1 MPAVAV
7 ADLSKICGE
16 TPALAGVSFEV
27 QPGELFCISGPDAA
41 GKSTL
46 LRILAG
52 TLKPDS
58 GSISILGEPGFP
70 RSPRLRYSIG
80 YMPQRFAIYADLTA
94 EENLEFYCAFYGLTP
109 ADARGQVERLLD
121 LTRLQRF
128 RKFRAGNLSGGMKQK
143 LVLACTLVHEPE
155 LMILDE
161 PTTGIDP
168 LSRREFWGIL
178 TDYLAQGKTIIYST
192 VYLEEA
198 LRSNRIA
205 LMDSGRISVCD
216 TPENLLARVKDRRY
230 LVATGEHEKAAAA
243 LRACP
248 AVASVQPLG
257 AGVAFLIKDAHEAL
271 ATATAAL
278 AEAGIAGRPEAAQ
291 PTLEDVLI
299 LAGHGAGHDRNPPGI
314 SDRVPSHQGLKAEG

>member
-1 MPAVAV
+1 MTALSVSG
-7 ADLSKICGE
+7 LSKAFGQVR
-16 TPALAGVSFEV
+16 ALSGVSFGV
-27 QPGELFCISGPDAA
+27 AAGELFCISGPDAA

-58 GSISILGEPGFP
+58 GAVTILGSDGISRPP
-70 RSPRLRYSIG
+70 ILRYSIG

-94 EENLEFYCAFYGLTP
+94 EENIEFYCAFYGLGRQATR
-109 ADARGQVERLLD
+109 DRVEYLLG
-121 LTRLQRF
+121 LTRLKDFRRF
-128 RKFRAGNLSGGMKQK
+128 QAGNLSGGMKQK
-143 LVLACTLVHEPE
+143 LVLACALVHEPE

-178 TDYLAQGKTIIYST
+178 TDYLAQGKTIVYST

-205 LMDSGRISVCD
+205 LMDSGLIKVCD
-216 TPENLLARVKDRRY
+216 TPEKLLERVRGRRFF
-230 LVATGEHEKAAAA
+230 VATDKHGQAAAA

-248 AVASVQPLG
+248 RIASVQPLG
-257 AGVAFLIKDAHEAL
+257 AGVAFLIADEHGALECAAEAL
-271 ATATAAL
+271 AA
-278 AEAGIAGRPEAAQ
+278 AGIAVQPEPAQ

-299 LAGHGAGHDRNPPGI
+299 LAGGGR
-314 SDRVPSHQGLKAEG
+314 

>member
-1 MPAVAV
+1 MTAVSVGGLGKAYGP
-7 ADLSKICGE
+7 LK
-16 TPALAGVSFEV
+16 ALDGVSIEV
-27 QPGELFCISGPDAA
+27 APGELFCISGPDAA

-58 GSISILGEPGFP
+58 GTVSVLGEPGFP
-70 RSPRLRYSIG
+70 RSPRLRYTIG

-94 EENLEFYCAFYGLTP
+94 EENLDFYCAFYGLGP
-109 ADARGQVERLLD
+109 ADTGTRLERLLD

-128 RKFRAGNLSGGMKQK
+128 RRFRARDLSGGMKQK
-143 LVLACTLVHEPE
+143 LVLACALVHEPE

-168 LSRREFWGIL
+168 LSRREFWSIL
-178 TDYLAQGKTIIYST
+178 TDYLALGKTIIYST

-205 LMDSGRISVCD
+205 LMDSGRVSVCD
-216 TPENLLARVKDRRY
+216 TPENLLARVKDRRFF
-230 LVATGEHEKAAAA
+230 VGTAEHERAAAA
-243 LRACP
+243 LRNCP
-248 AVASVQPLG
+248 GVVSVQPLG
-257 AGVAFLIKDAHEAL
+257 AGVAFLITGEGDALGCATEAL
-271 ATATAAL
+271 AG
-278 AEAGIAGRPEAAQ
+278 AGIPSRPEPAQ

-299 LAGHGAGHDRNPPGI
+299 LGAGHDRNPQGI
-314 SDRVPSHQGLKAEG
+314 SDRVPSRLSRPS

>member
-1 MPAVAV
+1 MAA
-7 ADLSKICGE
+7 LSINGLGKAYG
-16 TPALAGVSFEV
+16 TVKALRGISFEV
-27 QPGELFCISGPDAA
+27 APGELFCISGPDAA

-58 GSISILGEPGFP
+58 GSVTILGSDGVNRPP
-70 RSPRLRYSIG
+70 ILRYSIG

-94 EENLEFYCAFYGLTP
+94 EENLEFYCAFYGLGRQATR
-109 ADARGQVERLLD
+109 DRVENLLRLTHLEKFH
-121 LTRLQRF
+121 RF
-128 RKFRAGNLSGGMKQK
+128 QAGNLSGGMKQK
-143 LVLACTLVHEPE
+143 LVLACALIHEPE

-178 TDYLAQGKTIIYST
+178 TDYLARGKTIIYST

-205 LMDSGRISVCD
+205 LMDSGSIRVCD
-216 TPENLLARVKDRRY
+216 TPENLLEMVRHRRFY
-230 LVATGEHEKAAAA
+230 VATEAREQTAAA
-243 LRACP
+243 LNSSP

-257 AGVAFLIKDAHEAL
+257 SGVAFLVTDAPGAL
-271 ATATAAL
+271 ATAAAAL
-278 AEAGIAGRPEAAQ
+278 AAAGIPTQPEPAQ

-299 LAGHGAGHDRNPPGI
+299 LT
-314 SDRVPSHQGLKAEG
+314 

>member
-1 MPAVAV
+1 MTALSVKGLTKSYATVSALNDMSLEVA
-7 ADLSKICGE
+7 
-16 TPALAGVSFEV
+16 
-27 QPGELFCISGPDAA
+27 PGELFCISGPDAA

-58 GSISILGEPGFP
+58 GSVTIFGSDGVNRPPI
-70 RSPRLRYSIG
+70 LRYSIG

-94 EENLEFYCAFYGLTP
+94 EENLDFYCAFYGL
-109 ADARGQVERLLD
+109 DRQVSRNRVAYLLG
-121 LTRLQRF
+121 LTRLEKF
-128 RKFRAGNLSGGMKQK
+128 REFRAGNLSGGMKQK
-143 LVLACTLVHEPE
+143 LVLACALVHEPE

-205 LMDSGRISVCD
+205 LMDSGRLTVCD
-216 TPENLLARVKDRRY
+216 TPENLLARVKNRRFF
-230 LVATGEHEKAAAA
+230 VATSERERAATAIKN
-243 LRACP
+243 CP
-248 AVASVQPLG
+248 GVVSVQPLG
-257 AGVAFLIKDAHEAL
+257 AGIAFLITGERGVLECVGQAL
-271 ATATAAL
+271 ASVGITASP
-278 AEAGIAGRPEAAQ
+278 GPAQ

-299 LAGHGAGHDRNPPGI
+299 LGAEPDQNPQRIPEGVPGHSQRT
-314 SDRVPSHQGLKAEG
+314 

>member
-1 MPAVAV
+1 MSMAALSVGALGKAYGTVKALREISLEVA
-7 ADLSKICGE
+7 S
-16 TPALAGVSFEV
+16 
-27 QPGELFCISGPDAA
+27 GELFCISGPDAA

-58 GSISILGEPGFP
+58 GSVTILGSDGVNRPP
-70 RSPRLRYSIG
+70 ILRYSIG

-94 EENLEFYCAFYGLTP
+94 EENLEFYCAFYGLGRQAT
-109 ADARGQVERLLD
+109 RNRVESLLG
-121 LTRLQRF
+121 LTRLE
-128 RKFRAGNLSGGMKQK
+128 KFGKFQAGNLSGGMKQK
-143 LVLACTLVHEPE
+143 LVLACALVHEPE

-178 TDYLAQGKTIIYST
+178 TDYLARGKTIVYST

-205 LMDSGRISVCD
+205 LMDSGIIKVCD
-216 TPENLLARVKDRRY
+216 TPESLLGRVKDRRFF
-230 LVATGEHEKAAAA
+230 VATAERERAVGA
-243 LRACP
+243 LGSCP
-248 AVASVQPLG
+248 LVASVQPLG
-257 AGVAFLIKDAHEAL
+257 SGIAFLVTDAPEAL
-271 ATATAAL
+271 GAAAAAL
-278 AEAGIAGRPEAAQ
+278 AAAGVTAKPEPAQ

-299 LAGHGAGHDRNPPGI
+299 LSGEKH
-314 SDRVPSHQGLKAEG
+314 

>member
-1 MPAVAV
+1 MTAVTVSA
-7 ADLSKICGE
+7 LSKAYRQ

-58 GSISILGEPGFP
+58 GTVTILGSDGVSRPP
-70 RSPRLRYSIG
+70 ILRYSIG

-94 EENLEFYCAFYGLTP
+94 EENIEFYCAFYGLDRQAT
-109 ADARGQVERLLD
+109 DDRVKTLLQ
-121 LTRLQRF
+121 LTHLEKF
-128 RKFRAGNLSGGMKQK
+128 RKFQAGNLSGGMKQK
-143 LVLACTLVHEPE
+143 LVLACALVHEPE

-178 TDYLAQGKTIIYST
+178 TDYLAHGKTIVYST

-205 LMDSGRISVCD
+205 LMDSGRIKVCD
-216 TPENLLARVKDRRY
+216 TPENLLARVRGRRFF
-230 LVATGEHEKAAAA
+230 VATDAHGQAVAA
-243 LRACP
+243 LSACP
-248 AVASVQPLG
+248 LVASVQPLG
-257 AGVAFLIKDAHEAL
+257 SGVAFLVTDATEAL
-271 ATATAAL
+271 GTSTAAL
-278 AEAGIAGRPEAAQ
+278 AAAGIAAQPEPAQ

-299 LAGHGAGHDRNPPGI
+299 LAGEKR
-314 SDRVPSHQGLKAEG
+314 

>member
-1 MPAVAV
+1 MTAVTVGGLGKAYGP
-7 ADLSKICGE
+7 LR
-16 TPALAGVSFEV
+16 ALDEVSLEIM
-27 QPGELFCISGPDAA
+27 PGELFCISGPDAA

-52 TLKPDS
+52 TLKPDT
-58 GSISILGEPGFP
+58 GSVTILGSDGVDRPP
-70 RSPRLRYSIG
+70 ILRYSIG

-94 EENLEFYCAFYGLTP
+94 EENLEFYCAFYGL
-109 ADARGQVERLLD
+109 AREATRDRVEYLLG
-121 LTRLQRF
+121 LTRLEKF
-128 RKFRAGNLSGGMKQK
+128 RKFQAGNLSGGMKQK
-143 LVLACTLVHEPE
+143 LVLACALVHEPE

-178 TDYLAQGKTIIYST
+178 TDYLARGKTIVYST

-205 LMDSGRISVCD
+205 LMDSGSIRVCD
-216 TPENLLARVKDRRY
+216 TPENLLARVRNRRFF
-230 LVATGEHEKAAAA
+230 VATEAGDQATAA
-243 LRACP
+243 LKSSP

-257 AGVAFLIKDAHEAL
+257 SGVAFLITEAAHAL
-271 ATATAAL
+271 SAATAAL
-278 AEAGIAGRPEAAQ
+278 ADAGVTARPEPAQ

-299 LAGHGAGHDRNPPGI
+299 LAGEKR
-314 SDRVPSHQGLKAEG
+314 

>member
-1 MPAVAV
+1 MPMAALSISG
-7 ADLSKICGE
+7 LSKVYG
-16 TPALAGVSFEV
+16 TVNALRGISLEV
-27 QPGELFCISGPDAA
+27 APGELFCISGPDAA

-58 GSISILGEPGFP
+58 GSVTILGSDGVRRPP
-70 RSPRLRYSIG
+70 ILRYSIG

-94 EENLEFYCAFYGLTP
+94 EENLDFYCAFYGLGRQATR
-109 ADARGQVERLLD
+109 DRVESLLRLTHLE
-121 LTRLQRF
+121 RF
-128 RKFRAGNLSGGMKQK
+128 REFQAGNLSGGMKQK
-143 LVLACTLVHEPE
+143 LVLACALVHEPE

-178 TDYLAQGKTIIYST
+178 TDYLARGKTIIYST

-205 LMDSGRISVCD
+205 LMDSGCIRVCD
-216 TPENLLARVKDRRY
+216 TPEKLLERVRNRRFF
-230 LVATGEHEKAAAA
+230 VATDAHGQAVAA
-243 LRACP
+243 LSACP
-248 AVASVQPLG
+248 LVASVQPLG
-257 AGVAFLIKDAHEAL
+257 SGVAFLVTDAHEAFG
-271 ATATAAL
+271 AATAAL
-278 AEAGIAGRPEAAQ
+278 AAAGIVARPEPAQ

-299 LAGHGAGHDRNPPGI
+299 LAGRGR
-314 SDRVPSHQGLKAEG
+314 

>member
-1 MPAVAV
+1 MTAVTVSA
-7 ADLSKICGE
+7 LSKAYRQ

-58 GSISILGEPGFP
+58 GTVTILGSDGVSRPP
-70 RSPRLRYSIG
+70 ILRYSIG

-94 EENLEFYCAFYGLTP
+94 EENIEFYCAFYGLDRQAT
-109 ADARGQVERLLD
+109 DDRVKTLLQ
-121 LTRLQRF
+121 LTHLEKF
-128 RKFRAGNLSGGMKQK
+128 RKFQAGNLSGGMKQK
-143 LVLACTLVHEPE
+143 LVLACALVHEPE

-168 LSRREFWGIL
+168 LSRREFWSIL
-178 TDYLAQGKTIIYST
+178 TSYLAHGKTIIYST

-205 LMDSGRISVCD
+205 LMDSGTIRACD
-216 TPENLLARVKDRRY
+216 TPERLLERVRNRRFF
-230 LVATGEHEKAAAA
+230 VATEAREQVAAA
-243 LRACP
+243 LNSSP

-257 AGVAFLIKDAHEAL
+257 SGVAFLVTDSAEAL
-271 ATATAAL
+271 ATATTAL
-278 AEAGIAGRPEAAQ
+278 TGAGVMAKPEPAQ

-299 LAGHGAGHDRNPPGI
+299 LAG
-314 SDRVPSHQGLKAEG
+314 VQ

>member
-1 MPAVAV
+1 MPMAA
-7 ADLSKICGE
+7 LSVSGLGKAYG
-16 TPALAGVSFEV
+16 TVKALRGISFEV
-27 QPGELFCISGPDAA
+27 APGELFCISGPDAS

-58 GSISILGEPGFP
+58 GSVAILGSDGVNRPP
-70 RSPRLRYSIG
+70 ILRYSIG

-94 EENLEFYCAFYGLTP
+94 EENLEFYCAFYGLGRQAT
-109 ADARGQVERLLD
+109 RERVESLLRLTHLEK
-121 LTRLQRF
+121 F
-128 RKFRAGNLSGGMKQK
+128 RKFQAGNLSGGMKQK
-143 LVLACTLVHEPE
+143 LVLACALVHEPE

-168 LSRREFWGIL
+168 LSRRDFWGIL
-178 TDYLAQGKTIIYST
+178 TDYLARGKTIVYST

-205 LMDSGRISVCD
+205 LMDSGRITVCD
-216 TPENLLARVKDRRY
+216 RPERLLERVRNRRFFVRTEAREQAV
-230 LVATGEHEKAAAA
+230 AA
-243 LRACP
+243 LGSCP
-248 AVASVQPLG
+248 QVASVQPLG
-257 AGVAFLIKDAHEAL
+257 TGVAFLVTDATGAI

-278 AEAGIAGRPEAAQ
+278 AAAGVAVQPEPAQ

-299 LAGHGAGHDRNPPGI
+299 LAGTR
-314 SDRVPSHQGLKAEG
+314 Q

>member
-1 MPAVAV
+1 MPMAALSISGLGKAYGSVKALRGISLEVA
-7 ADLSKICGE
+7 
-16 TPALAGVSFEV
+16 
-27 QPGELFCISGPDAA
+27 PGELFCISGPDAA

-58 GSISILGEPGFP
+58 GSVTILGSDGANRPP
-70 RSPRLRYSIG
+70 ILRYSIG

-94 EENLEFYCAFYGLTP
+94 EENLDFYCAFYGLAP
-109 ADARGQVERLLD
+109 DATHDRVECLLQ
-121 LTRLQRF
+121 LTRLQKF
-128 RKFRAGNLSGGMKQK
+128 RKFHAGNLSGGMKQK
-143 LVLACTLVHEPE
+143 LVLACALVHEPE

-178 TDYLAQGKTIIYST
+178 TDYLSRGKTIIYST

-205 LMDSGRISVCD
+205 LMDSGVITVCD
-216 TPENLLARVKDRRY
+216 TPENLLAQVKGRRFF
-230 LVATGEHEKAAAA
+230 VATAEHEQAATA
-243 LRACP
+243 LSGCQL
-248 AVASVQPLG
+248 VASVQPLG
-257 AGVAFLIKDAHEAL
+257 SGVAFLIRDKPGALDAA
-271 ATATAAL
+271 AAAL
-278 AEAGIAGRPEAAQ
+278 AAAGIAVQPEPTQ

-299 LAGHGAGHDRNPPGI
+299 LAG
-314 SDRVPSHQGLKAEG
+314 KA

>member
-1 MPAVAV
+1 MPAVSIRELTKAYGHV
-7 ADLSKICGE
+7 R
-16 TPALAGVSFEV
+16 ALAAVSLEV
-27 QPGELFCISGPDAA
+27 EPGELCCLSGPDAA

-58 GSISILGEPGFP
+58 GTVSVLDEPGFP
-70 RSPRLRYSIG
+70 RSARLRYSIG

-94 EENLEFYCAFYGLTP
+94 EENLAFYCAFYGLDGDRT
-109 ADARGQVERLLD
+109 ARRVEHLLD
-121 LTRLQRF
+121 LTRLAKF
-128 RKFRAGNLSGGMKQK
+128 RRFRAGNLSGGMKQK
-143 LVLACTLVHEPE
+143 LVLACALVHEPD

-178 TDYLAQGKTIIYST
+178 TDYLARGKTIVYSS

-205 LMDSGRISVCD
+205 LMDQGEISACD
-216 TPENLLARVKDRRY
+216 TPERLLARVRGRRFF
-230 LVATGEHEKAAAA
+230 VATDAREQTTAA
-243 LRACP
+243 LSAARQ
-248 AVASVQPLG
+248 VVSVQPLG
-257 AGVAFLIKDAHEAL
+257 SGIAFLVDDEPGAFAAAAAALTAAGV
-271 ATATAAL
+271 TT
-278 AEAGIAGRPEAAQ
+278 RPEPSP

-299 LAGHGAGHDRNPPGI
+299 LAGTNR
-314 SDRVPSHQGLKAEG
+314 

>member
-1 MPAVAV
+1 MAAVSV
-7 ADLSKICGE
+7 ARLGKAYG
-16 TPALAGVSFEV
+16 PQRALEQVSLEIA
-27 QPGELFCISGPDAA
+27 PGELFCISGPDAA

-58 GSISILGEPGFP
+58 GTVTILGSNGVSRPP
-70 RSPRLRYSIG
+70 ILRYSIG

-94 EENLEFYCAFYGLTP
+94 EENIEFYCAFYGLG
-109 ADARGQVERLLD
+109 RGATRDRVEDLLRLTHLEK
-121 LTRLQRF
+121 F
-128 RKFRAGNLSGGMKQK
+128 RKFQAGNLSGGMKQK
-143 LVLACTLVHEPE
+143 LVLACALVHEPE

-178 TDYLAQGKTIIYST
+178 TDYLARGKTIIYST

-198 LRSNRIA
+198 LRSSRIA
-205 LMDSGRISVCD
+205 LMDSGSIKICD
-216 TPENLLARVKDRRY
+216 TPERLLARVRDRRFFI
-230 LVATGEHEKAAAA
+230 ATEAREQTAAA
-243 LRACP
+243 LNSSP

-257 AGVAFLIKDAHEAL
+257 SGVAFLIADTPDALPA
-271 ATATAAL
+271 AVAAL
-278 AEAGIAGRPEAAQ
+278 AAAGFSARPEPAQ

-299 LAGHGAGHDRNPPGI
+299 LAGA
-314 SDRVPSHQGLKAEG
+314 Q

>member
-1 MPAVAV
+1 MAALSISGLGKSYDTVSALKDISLEVA
-7 ADLSKICGE
+7 
-16 TPALAGVSFEV
+16 
-27 QPGELFCISGPDAA
+27 PGELFCITGPDAA

-58 GSISILGEPGFP
+58 GTVALLGETAFP
-70 RSPRLRYSIG
+70 RSSRLRYSIG

-94 EENLEFYCAFYGLTP
+94 EENLEFYCAFYGLGRSAT
-109 ADARGQVERLLD
+109 RSQVERLLD
-121 LTRLQRF
+121 LTRLQEF
-128 RKFRAGNLSGGMKQK
+128 RRFRAGNLSGGMKQK
-143 LVLACTLVHEPE
+143 LVLACALVHGPE

-178 TDYLAQGKTIIYST
+178 TDYLSQGKTIVYST

-205 LMDSGRISVCD
+205 LLDSGRVAVCD
-216 TPENLLARVKDRRY
+216 TPEALLARVKDRRFF
-230 LVATGEHEKAAAA
+230 VATSEHERATAA
-243 LRACP
+243 LRSCAG
-248 AVASVQPLG
+248 VASVQPLG
-257 AGVAFLIKDAHEAL
+257 AGVAFLVTEEPDALDCAAKAL
-271 ATATAAL
+271 AA
-278 AEAGIAGRPEAAQ
+278 AGIPANPEPAP

-299 LAGHGAGHDRNPPGI
+299 LAGRG
-314 SDRVPSHQGLKAEG
+314 E

>member
-7 ADLSKICGE
+7 AELSK
-16 TPALAGVSFEV
+16 TYRQTRALGGVSFEV

-58 GSISILGEPGFP
+58 GTVTILGSDGVNRPP
-70 RSPRLRYSIG
+70 ILRYSIG

-94 EENLEFYCAFYGLTP
+94 EENTEFYCAFYGLDREAT
-109 ADARGQVERLLD
+109 RGRVESLLQ
-121 LTRLQRF
+121 LTHLE
-128 RKFRAGNLSGGMKQK
+128 KFRRFQAGNLSGGMKQK
-143 LVLACTLVHEPE
+143 LVLACALVHEPE

-168 LSRREFWGIL
+168 LSRREFWAIL
-178 TDYLAQGKTIIYST
+178 TDYLARGKTIIYST

-205 LMDSGRISVCD
+205 LMDSGSIKVCD
-216 TPENLLARVKDRRY
+216 TPEKLLARVRGRRFF
-230 LVATGEHEKAAAA
+230 VATDAHGQAVAA
-243 LRACP
+243 LSACP
-248 AVASVQPLG
+248 MVSSVQPLG
-257 AGVAFLIKDAHEAL
+257 SGVAFLITDAHEAL
-271 ATATAAL
+271 GAAAAAL
-278 AEAGIAGRPEAAQ
+278 AGVGVTAKLEPAQ

-299 LAGHGAGHDRNPPGI
+299 LAGEKR
-314 SDRVPSHQGLKAEG
+314 

>member
-1 MPAVAV
+1 MTA
-7 ADLSKICGE
+7 LSISGLGKAYGQVK
-16 TPALAGVSFEV
+16 ALKEVSLEV
-27 QPGELFCISGPDAA
+27 RPGELFCISGPDAA

-52 TLKPDS
+52 TLRPDS
-58 GSISILGEPGFP
+58 GTVSILGEPAFP
-70 RSPRLRYSIG
+70 RSPRLRYAIG

-94 EENLEFYCAFYGLTP
+94 EENIEFYCAFYGLGRQ
-109 ADARGQVERLLD
+109 AIHDRVESLLH
-121 LTRLQRF
+121 LTHLEKF
-128 RKFRAGNLSGGMKQK
+128 RKFQAGNLSGGMKQK
-143 LVLACTLVHEPE
+143 LVLACALVHEPE

-178 TDYLAQGKTIIYST
+178 TDYLARGKTIVYSS

-205 LMDSGRISVCD
+205 LMDSGIVRVCD
-216 TPENLLARVKDRRY
+216 TPEKLLGRARHRRFF
-230 LVATGEHEKAAAA
+230 VATDAREQAAAA
-243 LRACP
+243 LNSSL

-257 AGVAFLIKDAHEAL
+257 SGVAFLVTDAADAL
-271 ATATAAL
+271 ATATNALTACGVAAK
-278 AEAGIAGRPEAAQ
+278 PEPAQ

-299 LAGHGAGHDRNPPGI
+299 LAGTR
-314 SDRVPSHQGLKAEG
+314 Q

>member
-1 MPAVAV
+1 MAALSISRLGKSYATVCALKDISLEVA
-7 ADLSKICGE
+7 
-16 TPALAGVSFEV
+16 T
-27 QPGELFCISGPDAA
+27 GELFCISGPDAA

-58 GSISILGEPGFP
+58 GSVTILGSDGVSRPP
-70 RSPRLRYSIG
+70 ILRYSIG

-94 EENLEFYCAFYGLTP
+94 EENLDFYCAFYGLGSQATR
-109 ADARGQVERLLD
+109 DRVEYLLG
-121 LTRLQRF
+121 LTRLEKF
-128 RKFRAGNLSGGMKQK
+128 RKFQAGNLSGGMKQK
-143 LVLACTLVHEPE
+143 LVLACALVHEPE

-178 TDYLAQGKTIIYST
+178 TDYLAHGKTIIYST

-205 LMDSGRISVCD
+205 LMDSGSIKVCD
-216 TPENLLARVKDRRY
+216 TPERLLERVRDRRFF
-230 LVATGEHEKAAAA
+230 VATEAREQVAAA
-243 LRACP
+243 LNSSP
-248 AVASVQPLG
+248 AVVSVQPLG
-257 AGVAFLIKDAHEAL
+257 SGVAFLVSDSSEAL
-271 ATATAAL
+271 ATAATAL
-278 AEAGIAGRPEAAQ
+278 TDAGVTAKPEPAQ

-299 LAGHGAGHDRNPPGI
+299 LAGT
-314 SDRVPSHQGLKAEG
+314 Q

>member
-1 MPAVAV
+1 MTA
-7 ADLSKICGE
+7 LSIDGLGKSY
-16 TPALAGVSFEV
+16 AGVGALKDVSLDV
-27 QPGELFCISGPDAA
+27 APGELFCISGPDAA

-58 GSISILGEPGFP
+58 GSVTILGSDGISRPP
-70 RSPRLRYSIG
+70 ILRYSIG

-94 EENLEFYCAFYGLTP
+94 EENLDFYCAFYGLGRQATR
-109 ADARGQVERLLD
+109 DRVEYLLG
-121 LTRLQRF
+121 LTRLEKF
-128 RKFRAGNLSGGMKQK
+128 RKFQAGNLSGGMKQK
-143 LVLACTLVHEPE
+143 LVLACALVHEPE

-205 LMDSGRISVCD
+205 LMDSGEIKVCD
-216 TPENLLARVKDRRY
+216 TPERLLERVRNRRFF
-230 LVATGEHEKAAAA
+230 VATEAREQVTAA
-243 LRACP
+243 LNSSP
-248 AVASVQPLG
+248 AVVSVQPLG
-257 AGVAFLIKDAHEAL
+257 SGVAFLVTDSAQAL
-271 ATATAAL
+271 ATATTAL
-278 AEAGIAGRPEAAQ
+278 SRAGVTAKPESAR

-299 LAGHGAGHDRNPPGI
+299 LAGT
-314 SDRVPSHQGLKAEG
+314 Q

>member
-1 MPAVAV
+1 MGKAYGPVR
-7 ADLSKICGE
+7 
-16 TPALAGVSFEV
+16 ALKGVSFDV
-27 QPGELFCISGPDAA
+27 PPGELFCISGPDAA

-58 GSISILGEPGFP
+58 GSVTILGSDGINRPP
-70 RSPRLRYSIG
+70 ILRYSIG

-94 EENLEFYCAFYGLTP
+94 EENLEFYCAFYGL
-109 ADARGQVERLLD
+109 GQQATRDRVEDLLRLTHLE
-121 LTRLQRF
+121 
-128 RKFRAGNLSGGMKQK
+128 KFRRFQAGNLSGGMKQK
-143 LVLACTLVHEPE
+143 LVLACALVHEPE

-178 TDYLAQGKTIIYST
+178 TDYLSRGKTIIYST

-205 LMDSGRISVCD
+205 LMDSGVITVCD
-216 TPENLLARVKDRRY
+216 TPENLLARVKGRRFFIE
-230 LVATGEHEKAAAA
+230 TGEQEQAATA
-243 LRACP
+243 LGSCP
-248 AVASVQPLG
+248 LVASVQPLG
-257 AGVAFLIKDAHEAL
+257 SGVAFLITDAPEAL
-271 ATATAAL
+271 GAAAAAL
-278 AEAGIAGRPEAAQ
+278 AAVGIAVHPEPAQ

-299 LAGHGAGHDRNPPGI
+299 LAGEKR
-314 SDRVPSHQGLKAEG
+314 

>member
-1 MPAVAV
+1 MSMTAVSV
-7 ADLSKICGE
+7 SGLNKTYGQVR
-16 TPALAGVSFEV
+16 ALVGVSV
-27 QPGELFCISGPDAA
+27 KIQPGELFCISGPDAA

-52 TLKPDS
+52 TLKPNS
-58 GSISILGEPGFP
+58 GTVTILGSDGVHRPP
-70 RSPRLRYSIG
+70 ILRYSIG

-94 EENLEFYCAFYGLTP
+94 EENLEFYCAFYGLDREAT
-109 ADARGQVERLLD
+109 RGRVESLLRLTHLE
-121 LTRLQRF
+121 RF
-128 RKFRAGNLSGGMKQK
+128 RKFQAGNLSGGMKQK
-143 LVLACTLVHEPE
+143 LVLACALVHEPE

-178 TDYLAQGKTIIYST
+178 TDYLARGKTIIYST

-205 LMDSGRISVCD
+205 LMDSGRIKVCD
-216 TPENLLARVKDRRY
+216 TPEKLLARVRGRRFF
-230 LVATGEHEKAAAA
+230 VATDAHGQAAAA

-248 AVASVQPLG
+248 RIASVQPLG
-257 AGVAFLIKDAHEAL
+257 AGIAFLITDEHGALECAAEAL
-271 ATATAAL
+271 AA
-278 AEAGIAGRPEAAQ
+278 AGIAVQPEPAQ

-299 LAGHGAGHDRNPPGI
+299 LAGEKR
-314 SDRVPSHQGLKAEG
+314 

>member
-1 MPAVAV
+1 MSALSANGISKAYGAVR
-7 ADLSKICGE
+7 
-16 TPALAGVSFEV
+16 ALDGISLDIAE
-27 QPGELFCISGPDAA
+27 GELFCISGPDAA

-52 TLKPDS
+52 TLKPDA
-58 GSISILGEPGFP
+58 GTVTILGSDGVNRPP
-70 RSPRLRYSIG
+70 ILRYSIG

-94 EENLEFYCAFYGLTP
+94 EENIEFYCAFYGLDRQATR
-109 ADARGQVERLLD
+109 ARVEDLLRLTHLE
-121 LTRLQRF
+121 
-128 RKFRAGNLSGGMKQK
+128 KFRRFQAGNLSGGMKQK
-143 LVLACTLVHEPE
+143 LVLACALVHEPA

-205 LMDSGRISVCD
+205 LMDSGTVKVCD
-216 TPENLLARVKDRRY
+216 TPENLLARVRNRRFF
-230 LVATGEHEKAAAA
+230 VATEAREQAAAA
-243 LRACP
+243 LNASP

-257 AGVAFLIKDAHEAL
+257 SGVAFLVTGASDAATAAGEAL
-271 ATATAAL
+271 AA
-278 AEAGIAGRPEAAQ
+278 AGIAVQTEPAQ

-299 LAGHGAGHDRNPPGI
+299 LAGDNR
-314 SDRVPSHQGLKAEG
+314 

>member
-1 MPAVAV
+1 MAALSINGLGKDYGAV
-7 ADLSKICGE
+7 K
-16 TPALAGVSFEV
+16 ALQGVSLEV
-27 QPGELFCISGPDAA
+27 APGELFCISGPDGA

-58 GSISILGEPGFP
+58 GTLEILGANGIHRPPE
-70 RSPRLRYSIG
+70 LRYSVG

-94 EENLEFYCAFYGLTP
+94 EENIEFYCAFYGLAP
-109 ADARGQVERLLD
+109 DAMHDRVEYLLQ

-143 LVLACTLVHEPE
+143 LVLACALVHEPQ

-168 LSRREFWGIL
+168 LSRREFWAIL
-178 TDYLAQGKTIIYST
+178 TDYLSRGKTIIYST

-205 LMDSGRISVCD
+205 LMDSGTIKVCD
-216 TPENLLARVKDRRY
+216 TPENLLARVRNRRFFI
-230 LVATGEHEKAAAA
+230 ATAEQEQASTA
-243 LRACP
+243 LGSCP
-248 AVASVQPLG
+248 LVASVQPLG
-257 AGVAFLIKDAHEAL
+257 SGVAFLVTDAPEAFG
-271 ATATAAL
+271 AAAAAL
-278 AEAGIAGRPEAAQ
+278 AAAGIAVHPEPAQ

-299 LAGHGAGHDRNPPGI
+299 LAGEKR
-314 SDRVPSHQGLKAEG
+314 